1 MRDFG
6 SSAHAANAVNWIYN
20 GNQLIEV
27 DFDDGTSIIYDY
39 DQNGRIIQV
48 KEHPNQEG
56 ADVSLAAQTYRSTRE
71 ALCVL
76 LAHRKSRRT
85 QMQAVPVAYPKD
97 PFHAPG
103 NRVSHSKKSILSA
116 QRTLL

>member
-27 DFDDGTSIIYDY
+27 DFDDGTSIIFDY

-48 KEHPNQEG
+48 
-56 ADVSLAAQTYRSTRE
+56 
-71 ALCVL
+71 
-76 LAHRKSRRT
+76 
-85 QMQAVPVAYPKD
+85 
-97 PFHAPG
+97 
-103 NRVSHSKKSILSA
+103 
-116 QRTLL
+116 